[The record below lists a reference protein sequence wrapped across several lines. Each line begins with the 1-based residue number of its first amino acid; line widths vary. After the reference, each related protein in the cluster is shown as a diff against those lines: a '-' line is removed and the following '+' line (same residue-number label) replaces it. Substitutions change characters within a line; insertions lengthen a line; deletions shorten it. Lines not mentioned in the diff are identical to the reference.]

1 MGFVSFSYRI
11 FGDMCRSMRPY
22 FNDVKDD
29 MKKANL
35 NYTFEEYFSMT
46 FFVVMIA
53 FFVETVFLSFIFGFF
68 VEPVLAILMSMILS
82 IGISS
87 VLFFIF
93 YTYPATVASRRA
105 NNIEKA
111 MPFALSY
118 LATLSSSKVQPIV
131 LFKSLGQFKEYGEL
145 AKESKDIA
153 NNVEIFG
160 LTVSDAIRTQAKSTP
175 SKKFR
180 DILWGINSIIV
191 SGGDMTSYL
200 SGKNEEAMNDYR
212 SKIRKFSQEISLYL
226 EVYLTLIITGTI
238 FFIVLTSI
246 ISVVSSGIE
255 TILTQT
261 FVTFILLPVLSIM
274 FLILIKSRSPL
285 E

>member
-1 MGFVSFSYRI
+1 MGFASLSYRI
-11 FGDMCRSMRPY
+11 FGDLCRSMRPY
-22 FNDVKDD
+22 FTDVKDD
-29 MKKANL
+29 MKRASL

-46 FFVVMIA
+46 FFVVTIA

-68 VEPVLAILMSMILS
+68 VEPVLSILMALTLS
-82 IGISS
+82 IGIST

-93 YTYPATVASRRA
+93 YTYPATVARNRA
-105 NNIEKA
+105 SNIEKA
-111 MPFALSY
+111 IPFALSY
-118 LATLSSSKVQPIV
+118 LATLSSSKVQPVV
-131 LFKSLGQFKEYGEL
+131 LFKALGQFKEYGQL
-145 AKESKDIA
+145 AKESKEIA

-160 LTVSDAIRTQAKSTP
+160 LTLSDAIKTQAKVTP

-180 DILWGINSIIV
+180 DILWGINSIIL
-191 SGGDMTSYL
+191 SGGDLTSYL
-200 SGKNEEAMNDYR
+200 SGKSEEAMNDYR

-255 TILTQT
+255 TVLTQT
-261 FVTFILLPVLSIM
+261 FVTFILLPLLSIM
-274 FLILIKSRSPL
+274 FLILVKSRSPL